1 MRKSSS
7 KYLLFFAV
15 LITFGCQDDLVPG
28 EEFTVRIESTSDI
41 SCGLPVILFLEK
53 SDQVRAKTNEESLE
67 FNAYGLDES
76 LNVNGNELLIT
87 FGKVKEED
95 FRVCRTIGIPYP
107 AVSILSARLR
117 D

>member
-1 MRKSSS
+1 MRLSP

-15 LITFGCQDDLVPG
+15 LSTFGCQDDLVPG
-28 EEFTVRIESTSDI
+28 EEFSVRIESTSDI
-41 SCGLPVILFLEK
+41 FCGLPVILFLEK
-53 SDQVRAKTNEESLE
+53 SDQVKEKTNEESLE
-67 FNAYGLDES
+67 YNAYGLDES
-76 LNVNGNELLIT
+76 LNVIGNELLIT

-95 FRVCRTIGIPYP
+95 FRVCRAIGIPYP